1 MLINHQLEL
10 IMKYFIILSIAISF
24 SGFAKTEMV
33 LPKGV
38 YRTVPFSSQFLDAGA
53 LIRNV
58 DYKAVNI
65 LIPQI
70 EKYIGKK
77 LVDRGESHISV
88 ITPPE
93 GKGWSFSNPEGI
105 NALISQEE
113 LHRKYFSNLQKT
125 EFKIHCLGDRIS
137 DSGNHV
143 FFLVVDSPELFKVRE
158 EISAELKRRSKFA
171 GTKVEFDPQNYYPH
185 ITVGYIGGDVHNVSK
200 GKETCIK
207 DITLVFK

>member
-1 MLINHQLEL
+1 
-10 IMKYFIILSIAISF
+10 MKYFLIFLLSLSF
-24 SGFAKTEMV
+24 TCFAKTEMV

-58 DYKAVNI
+58 DYKAVNV

-70 EKYIGKK
+70 EKHIGKK
-77 LVDRGESHISV
+77 LVDRGESHITV

-113 LHRKYFSNLQKT
+113 LHRKYFNHLQKT
-125 EFKIHCLGDRIS
+125 KFKITCLGERIS
-137 DSGNHV
+137 ENGNHV
-143 FFLVVDSPELFKVRE
+143 FYLVVDSPGLFKVRE
-158 EISAELKRRSKFA
+158 EIGVELKKRSKFA

-200 GKETCIK
+200 GKETCIE
-207 DITLVFK
+207 DISLVFK